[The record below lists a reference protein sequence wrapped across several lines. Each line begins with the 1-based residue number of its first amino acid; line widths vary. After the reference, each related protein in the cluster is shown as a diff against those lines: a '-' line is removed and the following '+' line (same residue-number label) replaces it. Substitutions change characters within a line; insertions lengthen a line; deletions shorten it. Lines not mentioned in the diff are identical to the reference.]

1 MGFSHGR
8 ILWKHILPNLAGP
21 LLVLAA
27 SNLATAIMLEAGLSF
42 LGLGLQPPQPSWGLM
57 IRENYHFIITD
68 NPMLAIVPGI
78 AIFLVVMAF
87 NVLANGM
94 RQLAIDN

>member
-1 MGFSHGR
+1 
-8 ILWKHILPNLAGP
+8 
-21 LLVLAA
+21 
-27 SNLATAIMLEAGLSF
+27 
-42 LGLGLQPPQPSWGLM
+42 M

-94 RQLAIDN
+94 RQLAIDK